1 MHAQLDREQESTSAS
16 ASNSCWPLW
25 QAYTRWWWDGLSTS
39 LPPSQRTLHRTH
51 LRRHCRSD
59 KEPIAGSRSQSEG
72 KFRPFSTMNFIKI
85 TVNVNRENVIMIRL
99 PVPLPTLRHLSSAPA
114 TGWLGRVEG
123 GGMDG
128 GAGSLLVPAGLGAS
142 GPGGSEWRCFSPST
156 NFFSSW
162 KKTNL
167 STLLGCDAARPDV
180 EGITYTT

>member
-25 QAYTRWWWDGLSTS
+25 QVYTRWWWDGLSTS

-99 PVPLPTLRHLSSAPA
+99 TVPLPTLRHFVLCPRDWMA
-114 TGWLGRVEG
+114 GEG
-123 GGMDG
+123 GRRWDG
-128 GAGSLLVPAGLGAS
+128 RWSRQLAG
-142 GPGGSEWRCFSPST
+142 PS
-156 NFFSSW
+156 W
-162 KKTNL
+162 AWCVWPRRL
-167 STLLGCDAARPDV
+167 
-180 EGITYTT
+180 